1 MEDLKMERE
10 IVKKF
15 VEMSE
20 KECDAFCKIR
30 EIIKER
36 DVNVSV
42 CGIDIDRTKLLCDEL
57 FESLKKL
64 RIIVKAINEHSAYI
78 RGAKVKADGQITY
91 RITDLPRM
99 QYEMEILVY
108 GDLHIIRD
116 DYGDYEVPDELFE
129 NFIDLANKQSIYYEQ
144 VDKITQEN
152 K

>member
-1 MEDLKMERE
+1 MERE

-15 VEMSE
+15 VEMSD

-42 CGIDIDRTKLLCDEL
+42 CGIDIDRTKLLCDEF

-64 RIIVKAINEHSAYI
+64 RIIVKAINEQNTAYI
-78 RGAKVKADGQITY
+78 RSAKVKADGHIYY
-91 RITDLPRM
+91 RIIVRPLL
-99 QYEMEILVY
+99 QSEMELCVY
-108 GDLHIIRD
+108 GECRYLLD
-116 DYGDYEVPDELFE
+116 DYETYEVPDELFE
-129 NFIDLANKQSIYYEQ
+129 KFVDLVKKQSIYYEQ

-152 K
+152 